1 MKKSGLEKFIN
12 MTGSKLGKLLVVA
25 TLAARRLDLCKDTR
39 DPSVESWKY
48 LSRRLSC
55 NFAEMIGFSPFRDL
69 FLHLQT
75 CLCRNLGF
83 RVKVLDLSL
92 PNMGLDN

>member
-1 MKKSGLEKFIN
+1 MKKSGIEKLIN

-39 DPSVESWKY
+39 DPSGESWKY

-55 NFAEMIGFSPFRDL
+55 NFAEMIAFSPFRDL

-75 CLCRNLGF
+75 CL
-83 RVKVLDLSL
+83 
-92 PNMGLDN
+92 